1 MGEFTRDWKYNEE
14 SASLPLTSPPLSP
27 DTDNWG
33 REGGWVRVPIPAK
46 ITKVESQASELH
58 GRAPWWGWTPLQPSA
73 KPPPRAQVSP
83 HPNQTWCLDTPPQL
97 GRYREGRVL
106 VSSPTPFLGL
116 LNSFPFKSSI
126 FLFFW
131 GGGYFVFVSLA
142 FLSVSTTFPVS
153 FSLFLCSS
161 FTLDFSVS
169 IRASSPLP
177 SLPRPLIPRSFR
189 YAKPILGRVHL
200 TRTKQKAHNKNV
212 SEKNKKF

>member
-1 MGEFTRDWKYNEE
+1 MGEFTGDWKYNEE

-27 DTDNWG
+27 DTDNQG
-33 REGGWVRVPIPAK
+33 REGGVGPWVPIPAK

-126 FLFFW
+126 FLFFR
-131 GGGYFVFVSLA
+131 GGGYFLFVCFPCLPFCLYHFPCVFLTVSV
-142 FLSVSTTFPVS
+142 FLFHP
-153 FSLFLCSS
+153 
-161 FTLDFSVS
+161 
-169 IRASSPLP
+169 
-177 SLPRPLIPRSFR
+177 
-189 YAKPILGRVHL
+189 
-200 TRTKQKAHNKNV
+200 
-212 SEKNKKF
+212 